1 MPTIVSRIERRV
13 PAARIAP
20 KDDPYSTMRRSCRFH
35 QTRCGMW
42 CTSGCAPV
50 AIDVRH
56 TGVSDGNVVTA
67 RRYVPA
73 SASRAS
79 VGAERSSTALSNTD
93 GVRPSMT
100 MRTAPLLGKRAEAGV
115 LLSGALTCA
124 QRERG
129 DRNRLEEADE
139 RDQPERKH
147 ADGCGDEQNGGSRRG
162 AAAAHGAARE
172 DTCAVAA
179 ERAGHGTGDRGLPVE
194 HEPRENAA
202 RNERDQCRGERS
214 SSRPGEQPR
223 GRDAERRADARGDA
237 DQPDLVHATAV

>member
-56 TGVSDGNVVTA
+56 TGVNDGNVVTA

-73 SASRAS
+73 SASRDN
-79 VGAERSSTALSNTD
+79 VGAERSSTALSNIA

-100 MRTAPLLGKRAEAGV
+100 IRTARLLGKRAEAGV
-115 LLSGALTCA
+115 LLSGPLTCA
-124 QRERG
+124 KCERR
-129 DRNRLEEADE
+129 DRDGLDETDE
-139 RDQPERKH
+139 RDQPEREH
-147 ADGCGDEQNGGSRRG
+147 DDCGADEQHGRSRCR
-162 AAAAHGAARE
+162 AAA
-172 DTCAVAA
+172 T
-179 ERAGHGTGDRGLPVE
+179 
-194 HEPRENAA
+194 
-202 RNERDQCRGERS
+202 
-214 SSRPGEQPR
+214 
-223 GRDAERRADARGDA
+223 
-237 DQPDLVHATAV
+237 